1 MDCSPP
7 GFSIHG
13 IPRQEYWS
21 GLPFPP
27 PGGYPDP
34 GIKLLS
40 LMSPALTDGFFTT
53 SATWEALGAWLIR
66 VTACYV
72 PDSPE
77 KWLHFTEED
86 PTLQDL
92 GSLPKVTPTV
102 SGGPQVCL
110 TPKASILLN
119 PHSAAVVLWE

>member
-1 MDCSPP
+1 M
-7 GFSIHG
+7 GFS
-13 IPRQEYWS
+13 RQEYWS

-27 PGGYPDP
+27 SEDLHDT
-34 GIKLLS
+34 GIEPVS
-40 LMSPALTDGFFTT
+40 LMSPALTGGFFTT
-53 SATWEALGAWLIR
+53 SATWEALGAWLIQ
-66 VTACYV
+66 VMACYV

-86 PTLQDL
+86 PALQDL

-110 TPKASILLN
+110 TPEASILLN
-119 PHSAAVVLWE
+119 PYSTAAMLWE